1 MSEILRFGT
10 AALPAAPPT
19 APEVWSVRGLAG
31 RTPVIDAGE
40 QRRAAGFRRAEDRET
55 YEAAHTAL
63 RVLTGAY
70 LGEDPAAVRFVRE
83 PCPGCGGP
91 HGRPALA
98 LSPLHFSL
106 SHTRGLALLAFAPT
120 PVGID
125 VEQLPEEA
133 LVTDAAAA
141 LHPGEQRELRQLP
154 PSERP
159 LAFVRCWTRKE
170 AYLKGTGE
178 GIGDG
183 GLARTYMGT
192 GRRPLPVEG
201 WTVEDLHAPTGH
213 AAALA
218 VAERAE
224 AEKRAE
230 AGKRTEAGEPMAPT
244 GEAPR

>member
-10 AALPAAPPT
+10 AALPAEPPT
-19 APEVWSVRGLAG
+19 APAVWSVRGLAG
-31 RTPVIDAGE
+31 RAPVLDAE
-40 QRRAAGFRRAEDRET
+40 ERRRAAGFRRAEDRET

-98 LSPLHFSL
+98 HGPLHFSL
-106 SHTRGLALLAFAPT
+106 SHTRGLALLAFALA

-125 VEQLPEEA
+125 VELLPDEA

-141 LHPGEQRELRQLP
+141 LHPDEQRELRQLP
-154 PSERP
+154 APGRP
-159 LAFVRCWTRKE
+159 LAFARCWTRKE

-178 GIGDG
+178 GIADG
-183 GLARTYMGT
+183 GLARTLMGT
-192 GRRPLPVEG
+192 GPRPLPVEG
-201 WTVEDLHAPTGH
+201 WTVMDLAARTGC

-218 VAERAE
+218 VAEPSV
-224 AEKRAE
+224 
-230 AGKRTEAGEPMAPT
+230 EPPKPT
-244 GEAPR
+244 QEEP